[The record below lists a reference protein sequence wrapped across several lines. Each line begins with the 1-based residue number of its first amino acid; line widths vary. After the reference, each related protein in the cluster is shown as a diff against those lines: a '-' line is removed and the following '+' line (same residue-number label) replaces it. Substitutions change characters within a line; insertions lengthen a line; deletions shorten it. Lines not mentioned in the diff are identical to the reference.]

1 MSPSPAQ
8 TPRAFLRWQELTTP
22 ELAELPEEC
31 VAVMVLGAI
40 EQHGAHLPLST
51 DLDIGEG
58 LLAAA
63 LETLPLGFPLVQLPS
78 MAVGASDE
86 HLSFPGTLSLS
97 PELAIATLEAHGDAV
112 ARAGFH
118 RLVWLNS
125 HGGNKAVMD
134 LAALKLRRRHGLLVV
149 KAHYTRMPLPEGLE
163 KATLPAEELR
173 HGLHG
178 GALETALMRHLAPE
192 KVRLE
197 HLAHSISRGEAMAEE
212 GQLLGPEGE
221 AAFAWLAEDLHRQGV
236 VGNAH
241 LGSAE
246 LGRRLAAHYAR
257 RIARILSETR
267 AMRLE
272 RISGGPEGLS
282 GGPEGLSGGP

>member
-1 MSPSPAQ
+1 MTDSHTESPPAF
-8 TPRAFLRWQELTTP
+8 PRWQDLTSR
-22 ELAELPEEC
+22 ELAALPKES

-58 LLAAA
+58 LLTAA
-63 LETLPLGFPLVQLPS
+63 LEVLPAGFPLVQLPP

-112 ARAGFH
+112 ARAGFR

-134 LAALKLRRRHGLLVV
+134 LAALRLRRRHGLLVV
-149 KAHYTRMPLPEGLE
+149 KAHYTRMPLPEGLPE
-163 KATLPAEELR
+163 ATLPAEELR

-192 KVRLE
+192 KVRLD
-197 HLAHSISRGEAMAEE
+197 HLASPISRGQAMADE

-221 AAFAWLAEDLHRQGV
+221 AAFAWLAEDLHPKGV
-236 VGNAH
+236 VGNAG
-241 LGSAE
+241 LGTAE
-246 LGRRLAAHYAR
+246 LGKRLVTHYAR
-257 RIARILSETR
+257 RIARVLIETR

-272 RISGGPEGLS
+272 RISGGP
-282 GGPEGLSGGP
+282 

>member
-1 MSPSPAQ
+1 MSPTPPDTPAD
-8 TPRAFLRWQELTTP
+8 TPPAFPRWQELTTP
-22 ELAELPEEC
+22 ELAALPGES
-31 VAVMVLGAI
+31 VAVMALGAI

-63 LETLPLGFPLVQLPS
+63 LTQLPADFPLVQLPPLT
-78 MAVGASDE
+78 VGASDE
-86 HLSFPGTLSLS
+86 HLSFPGTLSLP
-97 PELAIATLEAHGDAV
+97 PELAIATLEAYGDAV
-112 ARAGFH
+112 ARAGLH

-134 LAALKLRRRHGLLVV
+134 LAALRLRRRHGLLVV
-149 KAHYTRMPLPEGLE
+149 KVHSARMPLPEGLPE
-163 KATLPAEELR
+163 ASLPAEELR

-178 GALETALMRHLAPE
+178 GALETALMHHLAPQ
-192 KVRLE
+192 KVRPARLT
-197 HLAHSISRGEAMAEE
+197 SPISRGQAMADE

-221 AAFAWLAEDLHRQGV
+221 AAFAWLAEDLHPEGV
-236 VGNAH
+236 VGNAR

-246 LGRRLAAHYAR
+246 LGERLVTHYAG
-257 RIARILSETR
+257 RIARILRETG

-272 RISGGPEGLS
+272 RPSGGP
-282 GGPEGLSGGP
+282 

>member
-1 MSPSPAQ
+1 MSPSPAD
-8 TPRAFLRWQELTTP
+8 TPPAFPRWQDLTTP
-22 ELAELPEEC
+22 ELAALPRES

-40 EQHGAHLPLST
+40 EQHGDHLPHST

-58 LLAAA
+58 LMAAA
-63 LETLPLGFPLVQLPS
+63 LAKLPADFPLVQLPPL
-78 MAVGASDE
+78 AVGASDE

-97 PELAIATLEAHGDAV
+97 PELAIATLEAHGEAV
-112 ARAGFH
+112 ARAGFQ

-134 LAALKLRRRHGLLVV
+134 LAALRLRRRHGLLVV
-149 KAHYTRMPLPEGLE
+149 KVHYTRMPLPEGVPE
-163 KATLPAEELR
+163 AMLPAEELR

-192 KVRLE
+192 KVRLDR
-197 HLAHSISRGEAMAEE
+197 LGRPISRGKAMADE

-221 AAFAWLAEDLHRQGV
+221 AAFAWLAEDLHPDGV
-236 VGNAH
+236 VGNAG

-246 LGRRLAAHYAR
+246 LGRRLVDHYAG
-257 RIARILSETR
+257 RIARILQEAR

-272 RISGGPEGLS
+272 RPHGGP
-282 GGPEGLSGGP
+282 

>member
-1 MSPSPAQ
+1 MHDAPL
-8 TPRAFLRWQELTTP
+8 TAFPHWQDLTSR
-22 ELAELPEEC
+22 EIAGLDGDS

-40 EQHGAHLPLST
+40 EQHGPHLPLST

-63 LETLPLGFPLVQLPS
+63 LAHLPDGFPLVQLPPL
-78 MAVGASDE
+78 AVGASEE

-97 PELAIATLEAHGDAV
+97 PALATALLEAHGDAV
-112 ARAGFH
+112 ARAGLS
-118 RLVWLNS
+118 RLVLLNS

-134 LAALKLRRRHGLLVV
+134 STALALRRRHGMLVV
-149 KAHYTRMPLPEGLE
+149 KLHYMRMAPPETLPGDG
-163 KATLPAEELR
+163 LPAEELR

-178 GALETALMRHLAPE
+178 GAVETALMRHLAPD

-197 HLAHSISRGEAMAEE
+197 HLEARRSRGQAMAEE

-221 AAFAWLAEDLHRQGV
+221 AAFAWLAEDLHPEGV

-241 LGSAE
+241 LGTAA
-246 LGRRLAAHYAR
+246 LGERLVAHYAQ
-257 RIARILSETR
+257 RIARILHETR
-267 AMRLE
+267 AMRLK
-272 RISGGPEGLS
+272 RLS
-282 GGPEGLSGGP
+282 GGP

>member
-1 MSPSPAQ
+1 MSSAGIPA
-8 TPRAFLRWQELTTP
+8 AFPRWQDLTTP
-22 ELAELPEEC
+22 ELAALPRES

-58 LLAAA
+58 LMAAA
-63 LETLPLGFPLVQLPS
+63 LAQLPARFPLVRLPS
-78 MAVGASDE
+78 LAVGASDE

-112 ARAGFH
+112 ARAGFQ
-118 RLVWLNS
+118 RLVWFNS

-134 LAALKLRRRHGLLVV
+134 LAALRLRRRHGLLVV
-149 KAHYTRMPLPEGLE
+149 KTHYTRMPLPEGLPE
-163 KATLPAEELR
+163 ATLPAEELR

-197 HLAHSISRGEAMAEE
+197 RLGQPNSRGQAMAEE

-221 AAFAWLAEDLHRQGV
+221 AAFAWLAEDLHPEGV

-241 LGSAE
+241 LGTAE
-246 LGRRLAAHYAR
+246 LGGRLVAHYAQ
-257 RIARILSETR
+257 RIARILRETR
-267 AMRLE
+267 TMRLE
-272 RISGGPEGLS
+272 RISGGP
-282 GGPEGLSGGP
+282 

>member
-1 MSPSPAQ
+1 MTDSHTETPPAF
-8 TPRAFLRWQELTTP
+8 PRWQDLTSR
-22 ELAELPEEC
+22 ELAALPKES

-58 LLAAA
+58 LLTAA
-63 LETLPLGFPLVQLPS
+63 LEALPAGFPLVQLPP

-112 ARAGFH
+112 ARAGFR

-134 LAALKLRRRHGLLVV
+134 LAALRLRRRHGLLVV
-149 KAHYTRMPLPEGLE
+149 KAHYTRMPLPEGLPE
-163 KATLPAEELR
+163 ATLPAEELR

-192 KVRLE
+192 KVRLD
-197 HLAHSISRGEAMAEE
+197 HLASPISRGQAMADE

-221 AAFAWLAEDLHRQGV
+221 AAFAWLAEDLHPKGV
-236 VGNAH
+236 VGNAG
-241 LGSAE
+241 LGTAE
-246 LGRRLAAHYAR
+246 LGKRLVTHYAR
-257 RIARILSETR
+257 RIARVLIETR

-272 RISGGPEGLS
+272 RISGGP
-282 GGPEGLSGGP
+282 

>member
-1 MSPSPAQ
+1 MSPTPAD
-8 TPRAFLRWQELTTP
+8 TPLPFPRWQDLTTP
-22 ELAELPEEC
+22 ELAALPEES

-63 LETLPLGFPLVQLPS
+63 LAELPGGFPLVQLPPL
-78 MAVGASDE
+78 AVGASDE

-112 ARAGFH
+112 ARAGLH

-134 LAALKLRRRHGLLVV
+134 LAALRLRRRHGLLVV
-149 KAHYTRMPLPEGLE
+149 KIHYTRMPLPEGVPE
-163 KATLPAEELR
+163 ATLPAEELR

-192 KVRLE
+192 KVRLAQ
-197 HLAHSISRGEAMAEE
+197 LANPISRGQAMAAEC
-212 GQLLGPEGE
+212 QLLGPEGE
-221 AAFAWLAEDLHRQGV
+221 AAFAWLAEDLHPEGV
-236 VGNAH
+236 VGNAQ
-241 LGSAE
+241 LGTAE
-246 LGRRLAAHYAR
+246 LGERLVAHYAE

-272 RISGGPEGLS
+272 RVSGGP
-282 GGPEGLSGGP
+282 

>member
-1 MSPSPAQ
+1 MNSSAAQ
-8 TPRAFLRWQELTTP
+8 APKDFPRWQDLTPP
-22 ELAELPEEC
+22 ELAELPEAS

-63 LETLPLGFPLVQLPS
+63 LARLPAGFPLVQLPTL
-78 MAVGASDE
+78 AVGASDE

-112 ARAGFH
+112 ARAGFQ

-134 LAALKLRRRHGLLVV
+134 LAALRLRRRHGLLVV
-149 KAHYTRMPLPEGLE
+149 KVHYMRMPLPDDLPD
-163 KATLPAEELR
+163 ATLPAEELR

-178 GALETALMRHLAPE
+178 GALETALMRHLAPH
-192 KVRLE
+192 KVRLA
-197 HLAHSISRGEAMAEE
+197 HLDHPISRGQAMAEE

-221 AAFAWLAEDLHRQGV
+221 AAFAWLAEDLHPEGV

-246 LGRRLAAHYAR
+246 LGARLTDHYAS
-257 RIARILSETR
+257 RIARILEETR
-267 AMRLE
+267 TMRLE
-272 RISGGPEGLS
+272 RSHGGP
-282 GGPEGLSGGP
+282 